1 MELGFQTCQ
10 NKFQHCFSC
19 FFCSMFIFFKS
30 LCVYAFLYF
39 CSSCI
44 YFTFIVL
51 IIYSIIYQVSLKI
64 ILKKEYTCN
73 GESIIGIVSAKR
85 DRRVHI

>member
-10 NKFQHCFSC
+10 NKFQHCSFVV
-19 FFCSMFIFFKS
+19 FFKS

-39 CSSCI
+39 CSTCI
-44 YFTFIVL
+44 YFIFIVL
-51 IIYSIIYQVSLKI
+51 ISSIFENKCLNNK
-64 ILKKEYTCN
+64 KKEYTCN

-85 DRRVHI
+85 DLMHI